1 MLELPGFKLFSN
13 LVDEQRRSRVKE
25 IVGMEAD
32 SLDSLIKLGNAKK
45 ELAGIQFAA
54 ALPQMM
60 IDSLEDEVKEILDIL
75 RGDEDELVD

>member
-1 MLELPGFKLFSN
+1 
-13 LVDEQRRSRVKE
+13 
-25 IVGMEAD
+25 MEAD

>member
-1 MLELPGFKLFSN
+1 MEHPGFKLFSN

-32 SLDSLIKLGNAKK
+32 SLDSLIKLGNLKK

-54 ALPQMM
+54 ALPQIMV
-60 IDSLEDEVKEILDIL
+60 DSLNDEIIELLEIIRGEEDEMVS
-75 RGDEDELVD
+75 